1 MSNMCDICA
10 ENYYVS
16 DNDLESV
23 SSNST
28 AAAAS
33 VKTDTRC
40 TFICDSG
47 LQCKHSKSNK
57 TEICNYHE
65 KLRVPI
71 TCSSCNKS
79 CCKICY
85 RTFFLTQLNE
95 PSCIHCKKTFDLEFL
110 LGSEVANNGK
120 ERFSGS
126 FIWGPYR
133 VHRENVLLDQI
144 KTRMPEYEIIYS
156 FKKQVDDL
164 KTKQTKLD
172 LLIKDLNS
180 EHKNLK
186 TLSRSYNNI
195 VTFDTDLHN
204 SENYKE
210 IKKFIKNQS
219 VNMNK
224 KYTDI
229 DQEITLKNKER
240 YATNTEYHHAWTNYQ
255 NATNSKDSS
264 DFINKFLKR
273 GKCPVDQCTGVIEDK
288 WECNTC
294 HTKVCNHCT
303 MVKIESKAKKDPVTG
318 QIKHY
323 VANGDEVPNELKHVC
338 KQEDIDSI
346 NEIRNNTKSCP
357 SCATRIQRSQGCF
370 ARNTEVLLYDGTIK
384 MSQDIV
390 KGDVLVG
397 DDGNKRIVLDC
408 LTGFD
413 SMYKVSQTNG
423 DEYTVN
429 SKHTLVFADQ
439 NNEIKQIVV
448 DDYMKLNETE
458 KSKLYGIK
466 SSNVSVYLKNNK
478 YEIIKHDSKQDN
490 IKTTIKVE
498 YIGEDQFFGWKI
510 DQNNLFIAKDM
521 TILKNCAQMWCTVCK
536 VFFDW
541 NTGKLIKNTQHVH
554 NPHYTEWVRTHGEY
568 EQNNPCGVLTMN
580 DVWKFNNKEIT
591 ELFRYNQ
598 EILQELNEY
607 TNEYE
612 NKVMNMAFKY
622 ISKEITLDDLKK
634 NIHRYLKES
643 KKAEMTNE
651 RRRTYADTVNQIL
664 AYELVNVKKATN
676 TNKLIDINEKVIESI
691 EALRE
696 HTEESLKQIGIIF
709 NSIAPNLNN
718 IDVRTK
724 RNDARRKTEQEK
736 RDQQAHAQMQQI
748 QNQVTV

>member
-1 MSNMCDICA
+1 MCDICA
-10 ENYYVS
+10 ENYYSS
-16 DNDLESV
+16 DNDTESV

-28 AAAAS
+28 TATTAAVTS
-33 VKTDTRC
+33 NKC

-85 RTFFLTQLNE
+85 RTFFLIQFNE

-110 LGSEVANNGK
+110 LGTEGTK
-120 ERFSGS
+120 ERFTGS

-164 KTKQTKLD
+164 KTKKTEIELN
-172 LLIKDLNS
+172 IKDLTH
-180 EHKNLK
+180 EHKQMG
-186 TLSRSYNNI
+186 TLSKSYSNI
-195 VTFDTDLHN
+195 VSYDKDLQTN
-204 SENYKE
+204 DNVQE
-210 IKKFIKNQS
+210 IKKFIKTQS
-219 VNMNK
+219 IAIAK
-224 KYTDI
+224 KYMDVDKQISLYT
-229 DQEITLKNKER
+229 KEKSN
-240 YATNTEYHHAWTNYQ
+240 THTEYNHALDNYQ
-255 NATNSKDSS
+255 NATDSKNSS

-294 HTKVCNHCT
+294 HIQICNHCT
-303 MVKIESKAKKDPVTG
+303 MVKNKTKKDPVTG
-318 QIKHY
+318 E
-323 VANGDEVPNELKHVC
+323 EVKHVC

-346 NEIRNNTKSCP
+346 NEIRENTKSCP
-357 SCATRIQRSQGCF
+357 SCATRIQRSQGC
-370 ARNTEVLLYDGTIK
+370 N
-384 MSQDIV
+384 
-390 KGDVLVG
+390 
-397 DDGNKRIVLDC
+397 
-408 LTGFD
+408 
-413 SMYKVSQTNG
+413 
-423 DEYTVN
+423 
-429 SKHTLVFADQ
+429 
-439 NNEIKQIVV
+439 
-448 DDYMKLNETE
+448 
-458 KSKLYGIK
+458 
-466 SSNVSVYLKNNK
+466 
-478 YEIIKHDSKQDN
+478 
-490 IKTTIKVE
+490 
-498 YIGEDQFFGWKI
+498 
-510 DQNNLFIAKDM
+510 
-521 TILKNCAQMWCTVCK
+521 QMWCTICK

-568 EQNNPCGVLTMN
+568 QQNNPCGVLTMN
-580 DVWKFNNKEIT
+580 DVWKYDNKDIA

-612 NKVMNMAFKY
+612 NKVQNMAFKY
-622 ISKEITLDDLKK
+622 ISKEITLDELKK

-664 AYELVNVKKATN
+664 AYELANIKGLVNNNLKPHDRYILVKN
-676 TNKLIDINEKVIESI
+676 INEKVIQSI
-691 EALRE
+691 AALRE
-696 HTEESLKQIGIIF
+696 HTEESLKQIGVIF

-724 RNDARRKTEQEK
+724 RYDAKRKMEREK
-736 RDQQAHAQMQQI
+736 QAAAQSFPQL
-748 QNQVTV
+748 TGY